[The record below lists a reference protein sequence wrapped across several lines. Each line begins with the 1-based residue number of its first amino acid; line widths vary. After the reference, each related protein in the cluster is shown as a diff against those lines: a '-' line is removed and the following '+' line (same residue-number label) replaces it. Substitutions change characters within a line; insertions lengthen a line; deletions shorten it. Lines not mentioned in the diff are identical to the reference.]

1 MEWKGEHPA
10 VRPVQNVAEQ
20 PAESPHIRA
29 SSRHIARRDQD
40 LRLVAPPPELFQK
53 HRPVRKIRV
62 HRHDIRRSGI
72 RKTRKQRASISALP
86 LDHHACPP
94 SRCSLRSP
102 ISRTTVHHQNF
113 DSETDGRHHF
123 LHGRN
128 QEIKVL
134 SLVQRR
140 NYNSQPRRGGIRV
153 RV

>member
-1 MEWKGEHPA
+1 MKWRGDPPA

-102 ISRTTVHHQNF
+102 IDRKSTR
-113 DSETDGRHHF
+113 
-123 LHGRN
+123 L
-128 QEIKVL
+128 
-134 SLVQRR
+134 
-140 NYNSQPRRGGIRV
+140 NSSHSQISYAV
-153 RV
+153 FCLKKKKNKKSS